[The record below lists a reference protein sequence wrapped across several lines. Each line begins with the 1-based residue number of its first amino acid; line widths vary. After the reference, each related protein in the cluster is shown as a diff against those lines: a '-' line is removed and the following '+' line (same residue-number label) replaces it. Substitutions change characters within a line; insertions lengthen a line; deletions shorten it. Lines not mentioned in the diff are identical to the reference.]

1 MTVPDEFRGA
11 RVLVVG
17 GAGFVG
23 GNLVRTLAEAGAA
36 EIVVIDN
43 LLSSNRTSVLEL
55 PGVSF
60 IRGSIAD
67 PSVIAGLTDD
77 LDYAFHLA
85 TFHGNQNSMHDPL
98 ADHRNNL
105 LTTLSLYQGLA
116 GFRGLRRVVYASA
129 GCTVARKVYGLA
141 EPTLEDDPISL
152 DLDSP
157 YQISK
162 VVGEMYGNYYH
173 SRHGLPVVNA
183 RFQNVYGPG
192 EILGAGR
199 WRGTPASVWRNVTP
213 TFVYRAIRGLP
224 LILENGGLSSRDFVY
239 VDDIVEGLLRCAT
252 RGEAGEVYNLASG
265 VETTIREL
273 ADSINACLPRPAP
286 IEIAPRRGWDHS
298 GNRLGSAAKARKRL
312 GFSAK
317 VDLKEGIGRTVAWTQ
332 QNLPMIEGSIRRHRR
347 RLDAADAVSQQSSS
361 TERSQTTASVPR

>member
-1 MTVPDEFRGA
+1 MTGLEELRGG

-23 GNLVRTLAEAGAA
+23 GNLVRALVDGGASVL
-36 EIVVIDN
+36 IVDN
-43 LLSSNRTSVLEL
+43 LLSSNRTAVLDL
-55 PGVSF
+55 PGVQF

-67 PSVIAGLTDD
+67 PSVLGRLTND

-105 LTTLSLYQGLA
+105 LTTLSLYDRLA
-116 GFRGLRRVVYASA
+116 AFDRLRRVVYASA
-129 GCTVARKVYGLA
+129 GCTVARKVYGTA
-141 EPTLEDDPISL
+141 EPTLEDDPVSL

-173 SRHGLPVVNA
+173 ARHGLPVVNA

-199 WRGTPASVWRNVTP
+199 WRGTAATVWRNVVP

-224 LILENGGLSSRDFVY
+224 LVLENAGESSRDFVY
-239 VDDIVEGLLRCAT
+239 VDDIVHGLLLCAA
-252 RGEAGEVYNLASG
+252 RGAPGEVYNLASG
-265 VETTIREL
+265 VETSIRDL
-273 ADSINACLPRPAP
+273 AAMINACLPRPAP
-286 IEIAPRRGWDHS
+286 VELAPRRTWDHS
-298 GNRLGSAAKARKRL
+298 GNRLGSNVKARKQL
-312 GFSAK
+312 GFTAD
-317 VDLKEGIGRTVAWTQ
+317 VELAEGIRRTVAWTQ
-332 QNLPMIEGSIRRHRR
+332 QHLPMIEASIRRHRR
-347 RLDAADAVSQQSSS
+347 RLEAA
-361 TERSQTTASVPR
+361 

>member
-1 MTVPDEFRGA
+1 MTGLEEFRGGRA
-11 RVLVVG
+11 LVVG

-23 GNLVRTLAEAGAA
+23 GNLVRALVDGGASVL
-36 EIVVIDN
+36 IVDN
-43 LLSSNRTSVLEL
+43 LLSSNRTPVLDL
-55 PGVSF
+55 PGVQF
-60 IRGSIAD
+60 MRGSIAD
-67 PSVIAGLTDD
+67 PSVLGRLNND

-105 LTTLSLYQGLA
+105 LTTLSLYNRLA
-116 GFRGLRRVVYASA
+116 AFDRLRRVVYASA
-129 GCTVARKVYGLA
+129 GCTVARKVYGTA

-173 SRHGLPVVNA
+173 ARNGLPVVNA

-199 WRGTPASVWRNVTP
+199 WRGTTATVWRNVVP

-224 LILENGGLSSRDFVY
+224 LVLENAGESSRDFVY
-239 VDDIVEGLLRCAT
+239 VDDIVRGLLLCAA
-252 RGEAGEVYNLASG
+252 RGAAGEVYNLASG
-265 VETTIREL
+265 VETSISDL
-273 ADSINACLPRPAP
+273 AAVINACLPRPAP
-286 IEIAPRRGWDHS
+286 VELAPRRTWDHS
-298 GNRLGSAAKARKRL
+298 GNRLGSNVKASEQL
-312 GFSAK
+312 GFTADVELS
-317 VDLKEGIGRTVAWTQ
+317 EGIRRTVAWTE
-332 QNLPMIEGSIRRHRR
+332 QNLPMIEASIRRHRR
-347 RLDAADAVSQQSSS
+347 HLEAA
-361 TERSQTTASVPR
+361 

>member
-1 MTVPDEFRGA
+1 MTAPGDFQGA

-23 GNLVRTLAEAGAA
+23 GNLVQTLVNRGAA
-36 EIVVIDN
+36 PIVVVDN
-43 LLSSNRTSVLEL
+43 LLSSNRTPVLEL
-55 PGVSF
+55 PGVRF

-67 PSVIAGLTDD
+67 PDVLARLTDD
-77 LDYAFHLA
+77 FDYAFHLA

-105 LTTLSLYQGLA
+105 LTTVSLYERLSS
-116 GFRGLRRVVYASA
+116 FRRLRRVVYASA
-129 GCTVARKVYGLA
+129 GCTVARKVYGTA
-141 EPTLEDDPISL
+141 APTREDDPISL

-173 SRHGLPVVNA
+173 ARHGLPVVHA

-199 WRGTPASVWRNVTP
+199 WRGTAATVWRNVTP
-213 TFVYRAIRGLP
+213 TFVYRAINGLP
-224 LILENGGLSSRDFVY
+224 LILENRGRSSRDFIY
-239 VDDIVEGLLRCAT
+239 VDDIVDGLMRCAT

-273 ADSINACLPRPAP
+273 AETINACLPSPAP
-286 IEIAPRRGWDHS
+286 IQLAPRRTWDHS
-298 GNRLGSAAKARKRL
+298 GNRLGSTARARRRL
-312 GFSAK
+312 GFTARTELA
-317 VDLKEGIGRTVAWTQ
+317 DGIRRTVTWTQ
-332 QNLPMIEGSIRRHRR
+332 VNLPIIEASIRRHRR
-347 RLDAADAVSQQSSS
+347 RLEAAQS
-361 TERSQTTASVPR
+361 EAA

>member
-1 MTVPDEFRGA
+1 MRGLEEFRGG

-23 GNLVRTLAEAGAA
+23 GNLVRALVDGGASVL
-36 EIVVIDN
+36 IVDN
-43 LLSSNRTSVLEL
+43 LLSSNRTALLDL
-55 PGVSF
+55 PGVEF

-67 PSVIAGLTDD
+67 PSVLDRLAND

-105 LTTLSLYQGLA
+105 LTTLSLYDRLA
-116 GFRGLRRVVYASA
+116 GFDRLRRVVYASA
-129 GCTVARKVYGLA
+129 GCTVARKVYGPA

-173 SRHGLPVVNA
+173 ARHELPVVNA

-199 WRGTPASVWRNVTP
+199 WRGTTATVWRNVVP

-224 LILENGGLSSRDFVY
+224 LVLENAGESSRDFVY
-239 VDDIVEGLLRCAT
+239 VDDIVHGLLLCAA
-252 RGEAGEVYNLASG
+252 RGTAGEVYNLASG
-265 VETTIREL
+265 VETSIRDL
-273 ADSINACLPRPAP
+273 ATLINACLPRAAP
-286 IEIAPRRGWDHS
+286 VELAPRRSWDHS
-298 GNRLGSAAKARKRL
+298 GNRLGSNVKARKQL
-312 GFSAK
+312 GFTVEIELS
-317 VDLKEGIGRTVAWTQ
+317 EGIRRTVAWTQ
-332 QNLPMIEGSIRRHRR
+332 ENLPMIEASIRRHRR
-347 RLDAADAVSQQSSS
+347 RLEAA
-361 TERSQTTASVPR
+361 

>member
-1 MTVPDEFRGA
+1 MTGLEDFRGG

-23 GNLVRTLAEAGAA
+23 GNLVRALVDGGASVL
-36 EIVVIDN
+36 IVDN
-43 LLSSNRTSVLEL
+43 LLSSNRTAVLDL
-55 PGVSF
+55 PGVEF

-67 PSVIAGLTDD
+67 PLVLDRLTND

-105 LTTLSLYQGLA
+105 LTTLSLYDRLA
-116 GFRGLRRVVYASA
+116 GFDRLRRVVYASA
-129 GCTVARKVYGLA
+129 GCTVARKVYGPA

-173 SRHGLPVVNA
+173 ARHGLPVVNA

-199 WRGTPASVWRNVTP
+199 WRGTTATVWRNVVP

-224 LILENGGLSSRDFVY
+224 LVLENAGESSRDFVY
-239 VDDIVEGLLRCAT
+239 VDDIVHGLLLCAA
-252 RGEAGEVYNLASG
+252 RGAAGEVYNLASG
-265 VETTIREL
+265 VETSIRDL
-273 ADSINACLPRPAP
+273 ATLINACLPRPAP
-286 IEIAPRRGWDHS
+286 VELAPRRTWDHS
-298 GNRLGSAAKARKRL
+298 GNRLGSNVKARKQL
-312 GFSAK
+312 GFTADVELS
-317 VDLKEGIGRTVAWTQ
+317 EGIRGTVAWTQ
-332 QNLPMIEGSIRRHRR
+332 QNLPMIEASIRRHRR
-347 RLDAADAVSQQSSS
+347 RLEAA
-361 TERSQTTASVPR
+361 

>member
-1 MTVPDEFRGA
+1 MTDLDEFRGG

-23 GNLVRTLAEAGAA
+23 GNLVRALVDGGASVL
-36 EIVVIDN
+36 IVDN
-43 LLSSNRTSVLEL
+43 LLSSNRTAVLDL
-55 PGVSF
+55 PGVTF
-60 IRGSIAD
+60 MRGSIAD
-67 PSVIAGLTDD
+67 PLVLGRLAND

-105 LTTLSLYQGLA
+105 LTTLSLYNRLA
-116 GFRGLRRVVYASA
+116 GFDRLRRVVYASA
-129 GCTVARKVYGLA
+129 GCTVARKVYGTA

-173 SRHGLPVVNA
+173 ARHGLPVVNA

-199 WRGTPASVWRNVTP
+199 WRGTTATVWRNVVP

-224 LILENGGLSSRDFVY
+224 LVLENAGESSRDFVY
-239 VDDIVEGLLRCAT
+239 VDDIVHGLLLCAA
-252 RGEAGEVYNLASG
+252 RGAAGEVYNLASG
-265 VETTIREL
+265 VETSIRDL
-273 ADSINACLPRPAP
+273 ATLINADLPRPAP
-286 IEIAPRRGWDHS
+286 VELAPRRTWDHS
-298 GNRLGSAAKARKRL
+298 GNRLGSNVKAREQL
-312 GFSAK
+312 GFKAEVELS
-317 VDLKEGIGRTVAWTQ
+317 EGIRRTVAWTQ
-332 QNLPMIEGSIRRHRR
+332 QNLPMIEASIRRHRR
-347 RLDAADAVSQQSSS
+347 RLEAA
-361 TERSQTTASVPR
+361 

>member
-1 MTVPDEFRGA
+1 MTGLQEFRGG

-23 GNLVRTLAEAGAA
+23 GNLVRALVDGGAKVL
-36 EIVVIDN
+36 IVDN
-43 LLSSNRTSVLEL
+43 LLSSNRTAVLDL
-55 PGVSF
+55 PGVEF

-67 PSVIAGLTDD
+67 GSVLDRLTND

-105 LTTLSLYQGLA
+105 LTTLSLYNRLA
-116 GFRGLRRVVYASA
+116 TFDRLRRVVYASA
-129 GCTVARKVYGLA
+129 GCTVARKVYGTA

-173 SRHGLPVVNA
+173 DRHGLPIVNA

-199 WRGTPASVWRNVTP
+199 WRGTTATVWRNVVP
-213 TFVYRAIRGLP
+213 TFAYRAIRGLP
-224 LILENGGLSSRDFVY
+224 LVLENAGESSRDFVY
-239 VDDIVEGLLRCAT
+239 VDDIVQGLLLCAA
-252 RGEAGEVYNLASG
+252 RGTAGEVYNLASG
-265 VETTIREL
+265 VETSIRDL
-273 ADSINACLPRPAP
+273 ATAINTRLPQPAP
-286 IEIAPRRGWDHS
+286 VELAPRRSWDHS
-298 GNRLGSAAKARKRL
+298 GNRLGSTVKAKREL
-312 GFSAK
+312 GFDAGVTLS
-317 VDLKEGIGRTVAWTQ
+317 EGIRRTVEWTQ
-332 QNLPMIEGSIRRHRR
+332 QNLPMIEASIRRHRR
-347 RLDAADAVSQQSSS
+347 RLDAA
-361 TERSQTTASVPR
+361 